1 MNPYHIVYTSVATE
15 PMHEEELR
23 GILEQARAS
32 NHRTRVTGLLL
43 YSDGQILQVLEGE
56 QAEVENLYEK
66 IQRDSRHTHVA
77 TVEAGFSE
85 HRIFPDWSM
94 GFGVAAGPEYARLAG
109 YVDSSRSAFLLPRAH
124 NAPPHL
130 RQLMREF
137 VTNPNVL

>member
-1 MNPYHIVYTSVATE
+1 MDPYYVVYTSVATD

-23 GILEQARAS
+23 AILEHARAS
-32 NHRTRVTGLLL
+32 NHQTRVTGLLL
-43 YSDGQILQVLEGE
+43 YSNGQILQVLEGE
-56 QAEVENLYEK
+56 KEEVEKLYEK
-66 IQRDSRHTHVA
+66 IRRDPRHTHVA
-77 TVEAGFSE
+77 TVEAGFSK

-124 NAPPHL
+124 NAPLHL
-130 RQLMREF
+130 RQLMLEF

>member
-1 MNPYHIVYTSVATE
+1 MNPYYIVYTSVATE
-15 PMHEEELR
+15 PMPAEELR
-23 GILEQARAS
+23 DILEHARAS
-32 NHRTRVTGLLL
+32 NHQTRITGLLL

-56 QAEVENLYEK
+56 KEAIERLYEK
-66 IQRDSRHTHVA
+66 IRRDSRHTHVA
-77 TVEAGFSE
+77 TVDAGFSE

-124 NAPPHL
+124 NAPSHL